1 MVIFR
6 PTIYFNL
13 FSVWRINQY
22 TITFDALL
30 IGHEAGI
37 TSLAWRPFL
46 ESSATPVL
54 MSTSVDSSV
63 ILWAPTDVPD
73 AHGRTSTSLW
83 INQQRFGDVG
93 GQRLGGFVGA
103 LWAWD
108 GREAMAWGWAGGWR
122 RWRSEVIGL
131 ESGRETWREVNA
143 ISGHNGIVQ
152 SVSWSRGG
160 EFLISSGYLVI
171 WVLSCFPI

>member
-1 MVIFR
+1 M
-6 PTIYFNL
+6 
-13 FSVWRINQY
+13 
-22 TITFDALL
+22 
-30 IGHEAGI
+30 
-37 TSLAWRPFL
+37 

-160 EFLISSGYLVI
+160 EFLISSGYVVI